1 MKQAVVL
8 LSNRL
13 KREKIEHK
21 FCANVHDEWQIE
33 TKEET
38 ADLVGQYGVW
48 SIQEAGRIMEYP
60 EQDSKGITYTR
71 KGMRCPLDGAY
82 RVGLTWKDTH

>member
-8 LSNRL
+8 LSERL
-13 KREKIEHK
+13 KKEKIFHK

-38 ADLVGQYGVW
+38 ADLVGQYGVLA
-48 SIQEAGRIMEYP
+48 IEEAG
-60 EQDSKGITYTR
+60 KVL
-71 KGMRCPLDGAY
+71 KMRCPLGGEY
-82 RVGLTWKDTH
+82 RTGLTWKDTH

>member
-13 KREKIEHK
+13 KKEKIEHK
-21 FCANVHDEWQIE
+21 ICANVHDEWQIE

-38 ADLVGQYGVW
+38 ADLVGQYGVQA
-48 SIQEAGRIMEYP
+48 IQEAGKVLEM
-60 EQDSKGITYTR
+60 S
-71 KGMRCPLDGAY
+71 CPLDGAY
-82 RVGLTWKDTH
+82 KVGITWKDTH